1 MSDAS
6 REEKAREALEA
17 AESFVE
23 TVTGWTGQ
31 DPDELQE
38 TLDCVRAAL
47 SALDGEGRQECHE
60 DMGSDPCGKPAV
72 GERLDP
78 EQGDPYPVC
87 AEHLRPPFVET
98 LEESGAAG
106 EAPAGLTRER
116 IAWLEGV
123 KDAAI
128 GVANADDWRSGAEWD
143 EALAGLV
150 EALARHREPERTD
163 EH

>member
-1 MSDAS
+1 MTAP
-6 REEKAREALEA
+6 REEQVREALEHLQRIARNTFTGGIA
-17 AESFVE
+17 ASVVE
-23 TVTGWTGQ
+23 KHA
-31 DPDELQE
+31 
-38 TLDCVRAAL
+38 CAAL
-47 SALDGEGRQECHE
+47 SALDGEGRQEE
-60 DMGSDPCGKPAV
+60 DEWTPTL
-72 GERLDP
+72 ERATP
-78 EQGDPYPVC
+78 EQVRKLNELLALPW
-87 AEHLRPPFVET
+87 R
-98 LEESGAAG
+98 ESDIQIYDDEDEDEDEASGGAG